1 MSRILSEYNQE
12 STRVTKDNLAE
23 HSRTILR
30 LIEKNDNFERYRP
43 VLQSYYQENGLS
55 PKDAK
60 ERVDTDL
67 YALQD
72 TKGTIPL
79 LRELA
84 ERADVG
90 VFISTGNIDST
101 KEFKLYSLIQHPKIY
116 HVASLQRSIEPRD
129 AFPQI
134 AYQTALNTAATF
146 LASAVSGRI
155 TPFTL
160 SQPIKTNG
168 AVNSNTTT
176 LTDSYFR
183 PTTEPRVFTA
193 HQGQLLDRALATSQ
207 TNNAL
212 FATPADIAVFKQN
225 NFIFSALSVTPN
237 APEAEKLYPLKDVMN
252 IRALSPQ
259 MRADLAAITQQP
271 HKTYVLYD
279 NKSDRFL
286 RSGNVPILFSQ
297 ADDGSLRATTLPT
310 WGGTSLAA
318 PTAMA
323 REAIVRKF
331 IPTDLHTALHYAA
344 ATNST
349 LDIRRP
355 LIEQPVGNLATYLH
369 ALKNGQQQR

>member
-1 MSRILSEYNQE
+1 
-12 STRVTKDNLAE
+12 
-23 HSRTILR
+23 
-30 LIEKNDNFERYRP
+30 

-79 LRELA
+79 LSRLA
-84 ERADVG
+84 EKAELG
-90 VFISTGNIDST
+90 FFLSTDNVDSE
-101 KEFKLYSLIQHPKIY
+101 KKFSLYSLIQHPKIY

-237 APEAEKLYPLKDVMN
+237 APEAEKLYPLKDAMDLM
-252 IRALSPQ
+252 ALTPQ
-259 MRADLAAITQQP
+259 LRADLAAIAQQP

-297 ADDGSLRATTLPT
+297 ADDGSLSATTLPT

-323 REAIVRKF
+323 REAIVRKL